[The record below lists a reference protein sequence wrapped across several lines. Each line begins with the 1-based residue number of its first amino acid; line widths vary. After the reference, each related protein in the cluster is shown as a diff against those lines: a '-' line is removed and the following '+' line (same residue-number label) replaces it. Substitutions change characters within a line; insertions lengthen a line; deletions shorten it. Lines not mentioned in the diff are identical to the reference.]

1 MLELVHVTKR
11 LKKKTVLDDISYT
24 FESGVVYG
32 LFGVNGSG
40 KTMLLR
46 MLSGLIRPTEG
57 KVIYEGKILHEEIPM
72 LPDVGVVI
80 ENMELLPYY
89 TAYENLIRL
98 SKIKNVASQDDIRL
112 ALERVG
118 LDPESELKVR
128 KFSLGMKQR
137 LNIAQ
142 AFFEKQKIILLDEP
156 TNAVDHKGVQQIYDV
171 IQQEKK
177 RGALIVIATHHDND
191 LRNMCDE
198 VLLMDSGKLM
208 LQEGCDEENG

>member
-57 KVIYEGKILHEEIPM
+57 KVLYEGKILHEEIPM

-98 SKIKNVASQDDIRL
+98 SKIKNVVSQDDIRL

-128 KFSLGMKQR
+128 KFSLGMK
-137 LNIAQ
+137 
-142 AFFEKQKIILLDEP
+142 
-156 TNAVDHKGVQQIYDV
+156 
-171 IQQEKK
+171 
-177 RGALIVIATHHDND
+177 
-191 LRNMCDE
+191 
-198 VLLMDSGKLM
+198 
-208 LQEGCDEENG
+208 

>member
-57 KVIYEGKILHEEIPM
+57 KVLYEEKILHEEIPM

-128 KFSLGMKQR
+128 KFSLGMKQK

-142 AFFEKQKIILLDEP
+142 AIFETPQLLLLDEP
-156 TNAVDHKGVQQIYDV
+156 TNALDTDTIGCLKAILEDL
-171 IQQEKK
+171 KK
-177 RGALIVIATHHDND
+177 KKSCIIIATHDHQNITS
-191 LRNMCDE
+191 LCDQILE
-198 VLLMDSGKLM
+198 MK
-208 LQEGCDEENG
+208 EGNLYDKN